1 MQTTNLS
8 GFPERKKM
16 IYYDNKESGK
26 RIKEL
31 RKAKKVTQEGAAY
44 DIGISTD
51 GYRNIEQGKNG
62 ASIITLMEM
71 AVYFDTTI
79 DYIVTGRKCIVVK
92 DEEH

>member
-1 MQTTNLS
+1 
-8 GFPERKKM
+8 M

-31 RKAKKVTQEGAAY
+31 RKAKKVTQQIAAY
-44 DIGISTD
+44 DNGLTKD

-71 AVYFDTTI
+71 SVYFDTTI
-79 DYIVTGRKCIVVK
+79 DYIVTGRKCIVVE

>member
-1 MQTTNLS
+1 M
-8 GFPERKKM
+8 K
-16 IYYDNKESGK
+16 
-26 RIKEL
+26 
-31 RKAKKVTQEGAAY
+31 Y

-62 ASIITLMEM
+62 TSIITLMDM

-79 DYIVTGRKCIVVK
+79 DYIVTGRKCIVVE

>member
-1 MQTTNLS
+1 ML
-8 GFPERKKM
+8 
-16 IYYDNKESGK
+16 YYDNRKSGE

-31 RKAKKVTQEGAAY
+31 RKAKKVTQEVAAY

-71 AVYFDTTI
+71 AQYFNTTI
-79 DYIVTGRKCIVVK
+79 DYIVTGRKCVVVE
-92 DEEH
+92 DEENED

>member
-1 MQTTNLS
+1 ML
-8 GFPERKKM
+8 
-16 IYYDNKESGK
+16 YYDNRESGK

-31 RKAKKVTQEGAAY
+31 RKGKKVSQEVAAY

-71 AVYFDTTI
+71 AQYFNTTI
-79 DYIVTGRKCIVVK
+79 DYIVTGRKCVVVE
-92 DEEH
+92 DEENED

>member
-31 RKAKKVTQEGAAY
+31 RKAKKVTQERAAY

-62 ASIITLMEM
+62 AIIITLMEM

>member
-1 MQTTNLS
+1 
-8 GFPERKKM
+8 M

-31 RKAKKVTQEGAAY
+31 RKAKKVTQERAAY
-44 DIGISTD
+44 DIGISID

-79 DYIVTGRKCIVVK
+79 DYIVTGRKCIVVE

>member
-31 RKAKKVTQEGAAY
+31 RKAKKVTQERATY

-71 AVYFDTTI
+71 SVYFDTTI
-79 DYIVTGRKCIVVK
+79 DYIVTGRKCIVVE
-92 DEEH
+92 DEED

>member
-1 MQTTNLS
+1 ML
-8 GFPERKKM
+8 
-16 IYYDNKESGK
+16 YYDNRKSGE

-31 RKAKKVTQEGAAY
+31 RKAKKVTQEVAAY

-71 AVYFDTTI
+71 AQYFNTTI
-79 DYIVTGRKCIVVK
+79 DFIVTGRKCVVVE
-92 DEEH
+92 DEENED

>member
-1 MQTTNLS
+1 
-8 GFPERKKM
+8 M

-31 RKAKKVTQEGAAY
+31 RKAKKVTQERAAY
-44 DIGISTD
+44 DIGISAD

-71 AVYFDTTI
+71 SVYFDTTI
-79 DYIVTGRKCIVVK
+79 DYIVTGRKCIVVEN
-92 DEEH
+92 EEH